1 MPLLGINCLDSFL
14 NFRNRKKPK
23 SSKQKIPAFFI
34 WTKLSLFLLSISH
47 SSRFP
52 FLLTPIPPLLPILHF
67 PLLHLIPFSPTPLFL
82 YSNTPHFSF
91 PLLQLTPLPLIF
103 YFPFLQYLHFFPF
116 STFLCPTSSHFL
128 PRPIFPFS
136 TPTHPTPPYFFTF
149 LFSNT
154 SHFFSSFTF
163 LCSTSSHFLPRPLF
177 SIPIRPIPPH
187 SLFLY
192 SNTSPLPYSIPCF
205 LFFKIKPRAQPKN
218 TSSPKSKTR
227 KSLCPFPMQH
237 ALRRTIIFFSPQKK

>member
-1 MPLLGINCLDSFL
+1 MPPLGINCLDSFL

-82 YSNTPHFSF
+82 YSNTPHFF
-91 PLLQLTPLPLIF
+91 LPFLQLPPLPLIF
-103 YFPFLQYLHFFPF
+103 YFPFLQHLSLLLILHF
-116 STFLCPTSSHFL
+116 
-128 PRPIFPFS
+128 
-136 TPTHPTPPYFFTF
+136 PY
-149 LFSNT
+149 SNA
-154 SHFFSSFTF
+154 
-163 LCSTSSHFLPRPLF
+163 SHFLPRPLF
-177 SIPIRPIPPH
+177 SIPIRPFLHI

-192 SNTSPLPYSIPCF
+192 SNTPHSPSFPIPPHF
-205 LFFKIKPRAQPKN
+205 SFSSKSN
-218 TSSPKSKTR
+218 HVHSPKIPLLQNPKPENPFVLSQCSTPFAEPSSSFPYKKINAHPASPKTP
-227 KSLCPFPMQH
+227 SF
-237 ALRRTIIFFSPQKK
+237 

>member
-34 WTKLSLFLLSISH
+34 WTKLPLFLLSISH

-52 FLLTPIPPLLPILHF
+52 FLLTPIPPLLPI
-67 PLLHLIPFSPTPLFL
+67 FSFL
-82 YSNTPHFSF
+82 YSNSPHSPLFFTSLFSN
-91 PLLQLTPLPLIF
+91 TS
-103 YFPFLQYLHFFPF
+103 HFFPF
-116 STFLCPTSSHFL
+116 STFLCFTSSHFL
-128 PRPIFPFS
+128 PLPF
-136 TPTHPTPPYFFTF
+136 
-149 LFSNT
+149 
-154 SHFFSSFTF
+154 
-163 LCSTSSHFLPRPLF
+163 F

-218 TSSPKSKTR
+218 TSAPKSKTR